1 MFVQI
6 FASSACTGVVWTI
19 GAPKTEKSAP
29 TRSLDASPT
38 PPTMHGSVSISSKK
52 RPAAIRSG
60 ACATKTSSP
69 IRKPRC
75 LAR

>member
-19 GAPKTEKSAP
+19 GAPKTPNSSAA
-29 TRSLDASPT
+29 TSAERAPT
-38 PPTMHGSVSISSKK
+38 PPMMHGSVSISSRK

-60 ACATKTSSP
+60 AWATKRSSP
-69 IRKPRC
+69 I
-75 LAR
+75 

>member
-6 FASSACTGVVWTI
+6 FASSACTGVVCTI
-19 GAPKTEKSAP
+19 GAPKTLNSAP
-29 TRSLDASPT
+29 TRSPEPAPT
-38 PPTMHGSVSISSKK
+38 PPTMHGSVWISSKK

-69 IRKPRC
+69 ATKPRC